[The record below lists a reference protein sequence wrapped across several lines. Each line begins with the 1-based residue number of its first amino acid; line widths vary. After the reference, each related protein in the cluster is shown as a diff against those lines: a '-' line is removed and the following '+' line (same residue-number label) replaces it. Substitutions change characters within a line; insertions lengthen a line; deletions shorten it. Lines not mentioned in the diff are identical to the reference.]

1 MANVNISNEKLATYL
16 LIAYK
21 QRERASKQ
29 FTDHYG
35 AESAAVKEI
44 SAELAD
50 LNKAILELK
59 AGSNKPT
66 NK

>member
-35 AESAAVKEI
+35 PESAAVKEI
-44 SAELAD
+44 SQELAD

-59 AGSNKPT
+59 ATTTAPKA
-66 NK
+66 K